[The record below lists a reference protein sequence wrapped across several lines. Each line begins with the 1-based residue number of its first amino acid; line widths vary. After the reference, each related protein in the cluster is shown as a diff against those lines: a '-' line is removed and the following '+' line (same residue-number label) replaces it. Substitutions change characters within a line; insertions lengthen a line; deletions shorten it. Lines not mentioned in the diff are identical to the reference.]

1 MIMKHASSKRERPL
15 LALAAVPLAA
25 LFLLAC
31 PPVEEEVAEDPNAVE
46 PSIGD
51 EDALNSLIA
60 DYMVAM
66 NSSDADGVAVLYAAD
81 AVRMPPD
88 ALPIRGRESIRQ
100 NVADAFEVSDLN
112 VQMQVQETEFSG
124 ELAYVR
130 GTFLVTVTP
139 KDGSP
144 VTESEGNWM
153 RLMRREP
160 DGQWLVAY
168 SLWNLQS

>member
-1 MIMKHASSKRERPL
+1 MESATQPRERPVPTPLAIL
-15 LALAAVPLAA
+15 LAG
-25 LFLLAC
+25 LLLVAC
-31 PPVEEEVAEDPNAVE
+31 APVQEEPADDPNAVE

-51 EDALNSLIA
+51 ESALNALIA

-66 NSSDADGVAVLYAAD
+66 NSGDPDGVAASYAAD

-88 ALPIRGRESIRQ
+88 ALPISGRESIRR
-100 NVADAFEVSDLN
+100 NVAQAFETSDLN
-112 VQMQVQETEFSG
+112 VQMQVIETEFSG

-130 GTFLVTVTP
+130 GTFLLTVTP

-144 VTESEGNWM
+144 ATESEGNWM

-160 DGQWLVAY
+160 DGRWLVAY
-168 SLWNLQS
+168 SLWNFQS

>member
-1 MIMKHASSKRERPL
+1 MKSTTRWHERPGISFLAVL
-15 LALAAVPLAA
+15 LVG
-25 LFLLAC
+25 FVVVAC

-46 PSIGD
+46 PSRGD

-66 NSSDADGVAVLYAAD
+66 NGSDADGVAALYAAD
-81 AVRMPPD
+81 AVRMPPN
-88 ALPIRGRESIRQ
+88 ALPIRGRESIRR
-100 NVADAFEVSDLN
+100 NIADAFETSDLN

-130 GTFLVTVTP
+130 GTFLLTVTP

-144 VTESEGNWM
+144 ATESEGNWI
-153 RLMRREP
+153 RFMRREV